1 MSESQ
6 LLHIALI
13 QMDIQIGEPD
23 TNFAQLEKLLLKRL
37 VEIKSLM

>member
-23 TNFAQLEKLLLKRL
+23 TNFAQLEKLLHQA
-37 VEIKSLM
+37 VEWRSKA